1 MAIDDPSQPK
11 NIAIER
17 WFESLRDTWADPSKS
32 LGKKIW
38 STMTDPVILI
48 VIVAI
53 IVLIVFLIKCSRSRN
68 CDAKTKGAAKGDA
81 GFTTDAQTPQLET
94 SF

>member
-1 MAIDDPSQPK
+1 MVGADGAQK
-11 NIAIER
+11 NVAVER
-17 WFESLRDTWADPSKS
+17 WFDKMRATWADPGAS
-32 LGKKIW
+32 LGHKIW
-38 STMTDPVILI
+38 STITDPVILI

-68 CDAKTKGAAKGDA
+68 CDAKTKGVAKGDA
-81 GFTTDAQTPQLET
+81 GFTTDVQTPQVET